1 MEEARS
7 VDTRLPFA
15 NRLYVL
21 VDNDCMVVV
30 ETLVA
35 TIDDIRIELV
45 VIEDIYILSE
55 GTN

>member
-1 MEEARS
+1 
-7 VDTRLPFA
+7 VDTRLAFA

-21 VDNDCMVVV
+21 VDRDCMVVV

-35 TIDDIRIELV
+35 TIDDVLIELV

>member
-1 MEEARS
+1 MEEAQS

-35 TIDDIRIELV
+35 TIDDVLIELV

>member
-1 MEEARS
+1 
-7 VDTRLPFA
+7 
-15 NRLYVL
+15 
-21 VDNDCMVVV
+21 MVVV

-35 TIDDIRIELV
+35 TIDDVLIELV